1 MANFMARIWARRLE
15 AGTQEWASCPPRYK
29 EQTKAVLLQD
39 VEDNIISRN
48 RYKEI
53 TGEDFE

>member
-15 AGTQEWASCPPRYK
+15 AGTQEWANCPTRYR
-29 EQTKAVLLQD
+29 EQTKAVLKQD
-39 VEDNIISRN
+39 VTDGIISN
-48 RYKEI
+48 VRYKEI

>member
-1 MANFMARIWARRLE
+1 MANYMARIWARRLE
-15 AGTQEWASCPPRYK
+15 AGTQEWANCPTRYR
-29 EQTKAVLLQD
+29 EQTKAVLKQD
-39 VEDNIISRN
+39 VADNIISRD

>member
-1 MANFMARIWARRLE
+1 MANFMARIWARALE
-15 AGTQEWASCPPRYK
+15 RGTQKYADCPVRYK

-39 VEDNIISRN
+39 VADNIISRD

>member
-15 AGTQEWASCPPRYK
+15 AGTQEWTKCPTRYK
-29 EQTKAVLLQD
+29 EQTKAVLKQD
-39 VEDNIISRN
+39 VADGIISN
-48 RYKEI
+48 ARYKEI

>member
-1 MANFMARIWARRLE
+1 MANYMARIWARRLE
-15 AGTQEWASCPPRYK
+15 AGTQEWANCPTRYK
-29 EQTKAVLLQD
+29 EQTKAVLLRD
-39 VEDNIISRN
+39 VADNIISKD

>member
-1 MANFMARIWARRLE
+1 MATFMARIWARRLE
-15 AGTQEWASCPPRYK
+15 AGTQEWAKWPTRYK
-29 EQTKAVLLQD
+29 EQTKAVLLRD
-39 VEDNIISRN
+39 VADNIISKD

>member
-1 MANFMARIWARRLE
+1 MANYMARIWARRLE
-15 AGTQEWASCPPRYK
+15 AGTQEWANCPTRYK
-29 EQTKAVLLQD
+29 EQTKAVLKQD
-39 VEDNIISRN
+39 VEDNIISKD